1 MSVSISIRRYYI
13 TDIKQEIYS
22 EVDTEKYSVEHINEI
37 VDKVLPEFG
46 FVSVSEGMFYVG
58 ENEYYEDYNAEG
70 EVFKFLSLY
79 FGIRYLY
86 LECGKAL
93 YGANAYEVAEKLKID
108 LPPEVDDFY

>member
-13 TDIKQEIYS
+13 TDIKREIYS
-22 EVDTEKYSVEHINEI
+22 EVDTEKYSIEHINEI

-58 ENEYYEDYNAEG
+58 ENEYYEDYNAEW

-79 FGIRYLY
+79 FGVPPLY
-86 LECGKAL
+86 IKCEKAL

-108 LPPEVDDFY
+108 LPLEDDDFY